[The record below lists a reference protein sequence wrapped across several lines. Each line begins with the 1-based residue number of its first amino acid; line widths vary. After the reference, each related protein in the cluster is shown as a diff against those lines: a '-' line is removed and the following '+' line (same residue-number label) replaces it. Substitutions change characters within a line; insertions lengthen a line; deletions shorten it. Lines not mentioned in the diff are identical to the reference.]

1 MAIIHLVRHGEAAS
15 GWDGDLDPG
24 LSDLGRRQAE
34 EVAAV
39 LAGREPVPIVSSPLR
54 RTRETAAPLAAR
66 WSAEAADDPA
76 VGEIVAPVEASGLP
90 ERAAWLRQAMQGRWS
105 DLGPEHHA
113 WRGMVLERL
122 RLVPVD
128 TVVFTHFIA
137 INVAVGAATG
147 DDRVVVFAPG
157 NGSITRLRNDGGVLA
172 VDSRG
177 DEGESH
183 VL

>member
-34 EVAAV
+34 EVAST
-39 LAGREPVPIVSSPLR
+39 LGGRHPVPIVSSPLR
-54 RTRETAAPLAAR
+54 RTRETAAALAAR
-66 WSAEAADDPA
+66 WSAEVALDPG
-76 VGEIVAPVEASGLP
+76 VGEIVAPMEASGLDA
-90 ERAAWLRQAMQGRWS
+90 RSAWLRQAMGGLWS
-105 DLGPEHHA
+105 ELGPEHHA
-113 WRGMVLERL
+113 WREMVLERL
-122 RLVPVD
+122 RIMSVD
-128 TVVFTHFIA
+128 TVVFTHFVA

-147 DDRVVVFAPG
+147 DDRVVVFAPA
-157 NGSITRLRNDGGVLA
+157 NGSMTRLRNDDGVLSLDA
-172 VDSRG
+172 QG